1 MIKILE
7 FVNKNFILYY
17 STYKNNFYMLN
28 KTYFS
33 IIILIY
39 CMNIF
44 LIHFLTTSLIFLI
57 KIFYFTKQVI

>member
-28 KTYFS
+28 NAYFS

-39 CMNIF
+39 CINIF
-44 LIHFLTTSLIFLI
+44 
-57 KIFYFTKQVI
+57 

>member
-44 LIHFLTTSLIFLI
+44 LIHFLTTSLIF
-57 KIFYFTKQVI
+57 